1 MASLPGRKTA
11 MAETILEVSSLNKSY
26 GALHATKNLN
36 LTVQKGDIH
45 ALIGPNGAGKT
56 TLVNQLTGDILP
68 DSGRILYNSKDITSI
83 KDYRRARLGIARSF
97 QITHIFNNLS
107 VAENMALSIC
117 AKNGHNFRFWQKSLN
132 SRVVRKRLGNA
143 LSRVDLTERA
153 DTKASFLSHGE
164 KRQLEVGM
172 ALVGEPDLLILDEPM
187 AGMGPGGTVELS
199 RIIQNLK
206 GSLTILL
213 VEHDMDVVFALADMV
228 TVLVYGENILTAPPE
243 VIKQDQQVR
252 AAYLGE
258 N

>member
-1 MASLPGRKTA
+1 MT
-11 MAETILEVSSLNKSY
+11 ETILEVNGLNKSY
-26 GALHATKNLN
+26 GVLHATKNLSFS
-36 LTVQKGDIH
+36 VQRGDIH

-68 DSGRILYNSKDITSI
+68 DSGRILYNSKEITDV

-132 SRVVRKRLGNA
+132 SRVVRERLGDA
-143 LSRVDLTERA
+143 LARVDLAERA
-153 DTKASFLSHGE
+153 NTQASVLSHGE

-172 ALVGEPDLLILDEPM
+172 ALIGEPDLLILDEPM

-199 RIIQNLK
+199 KIIKNLK

-213 VEHDMDVVFALADMV
+213 VEHDMDVVFSLADMV
-228 TVLVYGENILTAPPE
+228 TVMVYGENIITAPPE
-243 VIKQDQQVR
+243 TVRQDQQVR

-258 N
+258 S